1 MCRLGKALQ
10 CQLQCADLGKPYS
23 VSCRVQT
30 RESLT
35 VSAARYRFEKTLTV
49 SAARYRFGKAVQCQ
63 LQGTDLEMSDRV
75 NCSVQTWEGLTA
87 LTEKC
92 RLEDVGKLQFV
103 ASSKV
108 HTLAER
114 TMSGAKCRLGEADT
128 HSEHHFPASS
138 PKLCQNWLRRPLK
151 GNSLS
156 SRICPPTPSAP
167 SDRFGY

>member
-1 MCRLGKALQ
+1 MSAAMCRFGKALQ
-10 CQLQCADLGKPYS
+10 FQLQGTDLGKPYS

-30 RESLT
+30 WES
-35 VSAARYRFEKTLTV
+35 LTV
-49 SAARYRFGKAVQCQ
+49 SAARYRFGKALQCQ
-63 LQGTDLEMSDRV
+63 LQGSDLEMSDRI
-75 NCSVQTWEGLTA
+75 NCTVQTWEGLTA

-92 RLEDVGKLQFV
+92 RLEDVGQLQFV

-108 HTLAER
+108 HIRAGR
-114 TMSGAKCRLGEADT
+114 TISGAKCRLGEADT

-138 PKLCQNWLRRPLK
+138 SKLCQNWSRRLLK
-151 GNSLS
+151 GTSLS